1 MSSAPTYNLLSIG
14 HRGVGKT
21 VFLAGSYAELH
32 ADYQTQHKHNMWFD
46 CIDPQVQE
54 NLNSILSYISSTGH
68 YPPATMKIT
77 NFRFNLNRRSWWG
90 TETVCNF
97 SWSDI
102 PGEICTI
109 HNSDFRAMVSNS
121 DGCCVFIDAYALVSK
136 GKAYIE
142 LLEEIIKQVMAIAS
156 VAYLHDRHYP
166 FVLIMTKCDLLKS
179 DRLAKDLQHLLQ
191 PLTTRL
197 DAVKAEYQI
206 FYSLI
211 PILSTRNGAS
221 LAPKGAAAPI
231 LSLVW
236 QLAQADQLDLIQDHS
251 PIINGLWSNLLQN
264 AQNFIDQLLQKP
276 EVKTN
281 FEPVEVPS
289 ESVKVSFEGL
299 GVRNKQQS
307 HPNWIGNLNKPRN
320 IIAVALA
327 SMALIGI
334 SLTYRYSKLSQPCSS
349 GNCLLLDK
357 AGASDSYSNKTSKDT
372 KTDQE

>member
-1 MSSAPTYNLLSIG
+1 MNYAPKFNLLSIG

-32 ADYQTQHKHNMWFD
+32 TDHQTQQKQNMWFD
-46 CIDPQVQE
+46 CTESQVQE
-54 NLNSILSYISSTGH
+54 HINSILSYIAETAH

-77 NFRFNLNRRSWWG
+77 NFHFSLNRRSWWG
-90 TETVCNF
+90 SETVCNF

-109 HNSDFRAMVSNS
+109 HNNDFRAMVSNS
-121 DGCCVFIDAYALVSK
+121 DGCCVFIDAYALVCK

-179 DRLAKDLQHLLQ
+179 DRLAKDLQQLIQ
-191 PLTTRL
+191 PLTSRL
-197 DAVKAEYQI
+197 DAVKAQYKI

-211 PILSTRNGAS
+211 PIVRTRNSAR
-221 LAPKGAAAPI
+221 LDPKGAAAPI

-236 QLAQADQLDLIQDHS
+236 DLAQTEQLNLIQDHS
-251 PIINGLWSNLLQN
+251 PIIPDIWSNLLQN
-264 AQNFIDQLLQKP
+264 FQHLIDQFLQKP
-276 EVKTN
+276 EVKTSS
-281 FEPVEVPS
+281 EPVEVSAEPA
-289 ESVKVSFEGL
+289 KVSFEGL
-299 GVRNKQQS
+299 GVRTQQKS
-307 HPNWIGNLNKPRN
+307 HQGESSNFNKPKK

-327 SMALIGI
+327 SMTLIGI
-334 SLTYRYSKLSQPCSS
+334 SLTYRYTKLFQPCSS

-357 AGASDSYSNKTSKDT
+357 VGASDNYSTKTYKDNKTDK
-372 KTDQE
+372 K

>member
-1 MSSAPTYNLLSIG
+1 MNYVPRFNLLTIG

-32 ADYQTQHKHNMWFD
+32 ADTHKQKMWFD
-46 CIDPQVQE
+46 CSEPQVQE
-54 NLNSILSYISSTGH
+54 NINNILSYISETAH

-77 NFRFNLNRRSWWG
+77 NFRFSLNRRSWWG

-97 SWSDI
+97 SWSDV

-109 HNSDFRAMVSNS
+109 RNHDFRAMVSNS
-121 DGCCVFIDAYALVSK
+121 DGCCVFIDAYALMSK

-142 LLEEIIKQVMAIAS
+142 FLEEIVKQVMAIAS

-166 FVLIMTKCDLLKS
+166 FVLILTKCDLLKS
-179 DRLAKDLQHLLQ
+179 DRLAKDLEELIK

-197 DAVKAEYQI
+197 DAVKAEYKI

-211 PILSTRNGAS
+211 PIARTLNSAR
-221 LAPKGAAAPI
+221 LEPKGAAAPI

-236 QLAQADQLDLIQDHS
+236 ELAQADRLNLIQDHS
-251 PIINGLWSNLLQN
+251 PIIPSLWSNVLQN
-264 AQNFIDQLLQKP
+264 FQSFLDQLLQKP
-276 EVKTN
+276 QVKTTS
-281 FEPVEVPS
+281 EPFGVQS

-299 GVRNKQQS
+299 EVRRQQQS
-307 HPNWIGNLNKPRN
+307 NQGWIANCSKPKN

-327 SMALIGI
+327 GMTLVGLG
-334 SLTYRYSKLSQPCSS
+334 LTYRYIKLSEPCSS
-349 GNCLLLDK
+349 ENCLLLNK
-357 AGASDSYSNKTSKDT
+357 GEASDSYST
-372 KTDQE
+372 KNYKNTETD

>member
-1 MSSAPTYNLLSIG
+1 MNSAPTFNLLSIG

-32 ADYQTQHKHNMWFD
+32 TDYQTKQKQNMWFD
-46 CIDPQVQE
+46 CTEGQVQE
-54 NLNSILSYISSTGH
+54 NIDSILRYISETAH

-77 NFRFNLNRRSWWG
+77 NFSFSLNRRSWWG

-121 DGCCVFIDAYALVSK
+121 DGCCVFIDAYALVCK

-179 DRLAKDLQHLLQ
+179 DRLSKDLQQLLQ
-191 PLTTRL
+191 PLTSRL
-197 DAVKAEYQI
+197 DAVKAQYQT
-206 FYSLI
+206 FYSMI
-211 PILSTRNGAS
+211 PIARTRNSAK
-221 LAPKGAAAPI
+221 LDPRGAAAPI

-236 QLAQADQLDLIQDHS
+236 ELAQADQLNLIQDRS
-251 PIINGLWSNLLQN
+251 PIIPDLWSNLLQN
-264 AQNFIDQLLQKP
+264 FQNFIDQLLPKP
-276 EVKTN
+276 QVKTTSQ
-281 FEPVEVPS
+281 PVEVPS
-289 ESVKVSFEGL
+289 ESTKISFEGL
-299 GVRNKQQS
+299 GIKNQQPS
-307 HPNWIGNLNKPRN
+307 HQDWIGNFNKPRN
-320 IIAVALA
+320 IMAVALA
-327 SMALIGI
+327 SITLIGI
-334 SLTYRYSKLSQPCSS
+334 SLTYRYIKLSQPCSS

-357 AGASDSYSNKTSKDT
+357 AGASGNYSTETYKDNKTNK
-372 KTDQE
+372 K